1 MSEREIMSDAK
12 RPQFSRRVVPTPSL
26 KIGKSDRTRAAIL
39 NSALDYLWL
48 HPFREMTVNSLMTS
62 IGASRATFYQYFSD
76 LHDLMETLLRDMQD
90 EVFDVTAFWFQGEGD
105 PILLLEASVEGLVR
119 VCYREGPILRA
130 VSDAAPMDP
139 RLEKSWR
146 AFKKVSDDAVTQ
158 RIEQHQEAGFIR
170 PFDARP
176 VAIALNRMDV
186 YLMIHHF
193 GSRPR
198 GNRKSVRDAV
208 LRIWISTLYGD
219 EALAEWL
226 SRLEP
231 ATSSRT
237 SRSRRTS

>member
-1 MSEREIMSDAK
+1 MSDAK
-12 RPQFSRRVVPTPSL
+12 RPPFSRHVAPTPSL

-39 NSALDYLWL
+39 NAALDFLCV
-48 HPFREMTVNSLMTS
+48 HPFREMTVNSLTDS
-62 IGASRATFYQYFSD
+62 IGLSRATFYQYFSD

-90 EVFDVTAFWFQGEGD
+90 VVFDVTAYWFQGEGD
-105 PILLLEASVEGLVR
+105 PVPLLEESIEGLVR

-130 VSDAAPMDP
+130 VSDAAPMDA
-139 RLEKSWR
+139 RLEKAWG
-146 AFKKVSDDAVTQ
+146 AFKQVFDDAVTQ
-158 RIEQHQEAGFIR
+158 RIEQHQEAGLIR

-219 EALAEWL
+219 EALAEWF
-226 SRLEP
+226 
-231 ATSSRT
+231 
-237 SRSRRTS
+237 SRSDTTHS